1 MSVSVIPH
9 IGAMYPDKLGFN
21 WECVDFT
28 EENMQIKLTFE
39 NPLYVSYKESDM
51 LMINVRD
58 SSAFRRD
65 AFEDYLPVKYS
76 MSRKILSIMEEN
88 TAVAVLTSMSDKA
101 KTVMDISLVFNLMT
115 NVAFSTSMYLLWGLI
130 NTLQMILYLPMIEV
144 NFPANV
150 KFLYSI
156 LIPVACMDLIP

>member
-1 MSVSVIPH
+1 
-9 IGAMYPDKLGFN
+9 MYPDKLGFN

-51 LMINVRD
+51 LMITVKD
-58 SSAFRRD
+58 SSFFRRE

-88 TAVAVLTSMSDKA
+88 TATDILTSMSDKA
-101 KTVMDISLVFNLMT
+101 QTVMDASLVFNLLT
-115 NVAFSTSMYLLWGLI
+115 NVAFSSSMYLLWGLI
-130 NTLQMILYLPMIEV
+130 NCL
-144 NFPANV
+144 
-150 KFLYSI
+150 
-156 LIPVACMDLIP
+156 